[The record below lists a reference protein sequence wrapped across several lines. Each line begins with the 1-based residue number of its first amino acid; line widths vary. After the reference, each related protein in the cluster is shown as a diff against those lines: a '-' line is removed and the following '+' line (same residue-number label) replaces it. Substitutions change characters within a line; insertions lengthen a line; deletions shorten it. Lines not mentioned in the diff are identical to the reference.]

1 MEAFTDA
8 DWVSCVDDKRSTLG
22 YCTFLGGNLITWRS
36 KKQAVVARSITE
48 AEFRALALGICELI

>member
-1 MEAFTDA
+1 MEAFIDA
-8 DWVSCVDDKRSTLG
+8 DWTSSIDDRRSTSD